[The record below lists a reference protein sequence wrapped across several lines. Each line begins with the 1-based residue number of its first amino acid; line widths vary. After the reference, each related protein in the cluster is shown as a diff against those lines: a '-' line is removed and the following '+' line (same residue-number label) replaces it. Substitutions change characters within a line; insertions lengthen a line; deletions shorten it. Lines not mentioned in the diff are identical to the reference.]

1 MRKNIINIVWCDDKI
16 ESLRQNENTFNDFGC
31 RIIDTAVTS
40 DKLKKILNEKKALI
54 DAVIV
59 DFNLSKSSDIPYE
72 NEATGFREIHS
83 FLEDY
88 SPIPFYLFSARPE
101 RNILDICDALQ
112 INKED
117 NYFFKQIQHI
127 KKERNRYFYA
137 NNSEALPN
145 LLETIR
151 EEVENISTPEF
162 KIRTDYSKAFN
173 AIQRFH
179 LQEECFLLSLAAKE
193 DTLGTELVKLLNPM
207 RKALERLSSKL
218 KADDIIPKSIKLN
231 ELPKLFHGD
240 LESYKDLYDKDDFM
254 NNYIFASFK
263 FFMDCTQEGSHDNS
277 FIKADL
283 HYYLCVENDD
293 VYLVKTLATIG
304 LNIIRWMEEFYDK
317 YQEERPAKEINS
329 KFYNGKIVDLIKLS
343 KSDGVIVNG
352 EEGIY
357 FVEINNNI
365 RESYKIGCR
374 IRINDRVGN
383 SNKNLTY
390 NGRQI
395 DWYVKYNKAEILED

>member
-16 ESLRQNENTFNDFGC
+16 ESLRHNEKTFNDFGC

-59 DFNLSKSSDIPYE
+59 DFNLGKSSDIPYE

-88 SPIPFYLFSARPE
+88 SPIPFYLFSARHE

-137 NNSEALPN
+137 NSSEALPN

-162 KIRTDYSKAFN
+162 KIRTDFSKAFN
-173 AIQRFH
+173 AIQRFN
-179 LQEECFLLSLAAKE
+179 LQEKSFLESLVAKE
-193 DTLGTELVKLLNPM
+193 ETSGEELVKLLNPM
-207 RKALERLSSKL
+207 RKEIECLSAKL
-218 KADDIIPKSIKLN
+218 
-231 ELPKLFHGD
+231 
-240 LESYKDLYDKDDFM
+240 
-254 NNYIFASFK
+254 
-263 FFMDCTQEGSHDNS
+263 
-277 FIKADL
+277 
-283 HYYLCVENDD
+283 
-293 VYLVKTLATIG
+293 
-304 LNIIRWMEEFYDK
+304 
-317 YQEERPAKEINS
+317 
-329 KFYNGKIVDLIKLS
+329 
-343 KSDGVIVNG
+343 
-352 EEGIY
+352 
-357 FVEINNNI
+357 
-365 RESYKIGCR
+365 
-374 IRINDRVGN
+374 
-383 SNKNLTY
+383 
-390 NGRQI
+390 
-395 DWYVKYNKAEILED
+395 